1 MCLLPFLLLN
11 ELPTST
17 SKISLTIPDIMST
30 WNCYSFDPEVAPL
43 LGYRPS
49 ITAGIL
55 FTVAFLGV
63 LTTHVSQARN
73 TICPWIGMLLS
84 LGAAFEFIGWL
95 ARTLAY
101 RCPYSFII
109 WMIQLS
115 VLWSAPYFTILGIYG
130 ALDLVYAI
138 IDRNRS
144 PLRPKRWTDV
154 SMTLACLSL
163 IVQAIGLSLAYNAII
178 TNSTD
183 RLGIYILTA
192 GCVVQLMSI
201 GIFVVLFGCLI
212 IQARHRLILRR
223 PMCKNITVLAFALA
237 CTMIRSTYRLIELAS
252 EWQGYPFTYES
263 LVCLFD
269 GLPILAANVVL
280 RIWHPAVLLNE
291 AMLMEAR
298 FARTEEVELRSMED
312 QNGRGSRL
320 LDEYRPVS
328 EELEPALRKR

>member
-1 MCLLPFLLLN
+1 
-11 ELPTST
+11 
-17 SKISLTIPDIMST
+17 MST

-154 SMTLACLSL
+154 CMTLACLSL

-178 TNSTD
+178 TNSLD
-183 RLGIYILTA
+183 RLGLYILTA

-201 GIFVVLFGCLI
+201 GIFVVLFGYLI

-252 EWQGYPFTYES
+252 EWQGYSFTYES

-269 GLPILAANVVL
+269 GLPMLSANVVL

-298 FARTEEVELRSMED
+298 FARTEEVELRRMED

-320 LDEYRPVS
+320 LDDYRPVS